1 MLAAAT
7 AITTSV
13 AAGTA
18 GIASSTSPVTD
29 ATTFV
34 AERQKLNEFCCRHLR
49 YTQHL
54 SLPTFCL
61 LVVVVQSPSR
71 VQLLEIPWTVAR
83 QASLS
88 FTISQSLPRFM
99 FIELVMPSNHL
110 ILCCPLLF
118 LSSVFCNIRVF
129 SDESALCIRW
139 PKYWSF
145 SFTSILLMSIQG

>member
-88 FTISQSLPRFM
+88 FTIFWILLKFISVESL
-99 FIELVMPSNHL
+99 MPSKHI
-110 ILCCPLLF
+110 ILCCPFLLLPSIF
-118 LSSVFCNIRVF
+118 PRIRVF
-129 SDESALCIRW
+129 SNKVLHISW
-139 PKYWSF
+139 PKV
-145 SFTSILLMSIQG
+145 LRLQLQH